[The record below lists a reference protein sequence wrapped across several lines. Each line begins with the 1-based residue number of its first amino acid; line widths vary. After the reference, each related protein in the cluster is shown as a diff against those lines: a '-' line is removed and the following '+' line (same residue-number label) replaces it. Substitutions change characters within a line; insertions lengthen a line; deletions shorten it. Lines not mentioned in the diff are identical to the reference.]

1 MHNRPSTVQAMTR
14 IREDYARDGYAMLDF
29 TAGAAEVAEVEH
41 YISRRV
47 EDGHEGNIFDG
58 NGRLRALHGYDKSSS
73 MLADLM
79 TRFADISKSLL
90 ECDSV
95 YVYQFRVNVKNGVAN
110 KDDTLGSWKPHRD
123 FDYWQNMDGMREPRA
138 VIFHMLVNEHH
149 ARNGPLEVCP
159 GSHASDLEDGDLLVA
174 SESGWKAGFS
184 ENIKYQIDTQAFSR
198 KGAVP
203 IHGKAGTLLAMHPEL
218 WHASS
223 SNLTDQPRILLS
235 IIFNDLSNAVINSD
249 RPPFIVQDPSLG
261 TW

>member
-1 MHNRPSTVQAMTR
+1 MHNRLSAAQLTTR
-14 IREDYARDGYAMLDF
+14 ISEDYARDGYAVLDF
-29 TAGAAEVAEVEH
+29 TAGAAEVVEVEQ

-47 EDGHEGNIFDG
+47 KEGHEGNIYDG
-58 NGRLRALHGYDKSSS
+58 NGRLRALHGYDKSSR
-73 MLADLM
+73 MLAELM
-79 TRFADISKSLL
+79 TRFAEISKSLL
-90 ECDSV
+90 ECECV
-95 YVYQFRVNVKNGVAN
+95 YVYQFRVNVKNGIAH
-110 KDDTLGSWKPHRD
+110 KEDTLGSWKPHRD

-149 ARNGPLEVCP
+149 DRNGPLEVCP
-159 GSHASDLEDGDLLVA
+159 GSHLADLDGDELLVA
-174 SESGWKAGFS
+174 PESGWKAGFS
-184 ENIKYQIDTQAFSR
+184 ENIKYQIDVQAFSR

-203 IHGKAGTLLAMHPEL
+203 IHGKPGTLLAMHPKL

-235 IIFNDLSNAVINSD
+235 IIFNDLSNAVSNSD